1 MTEMTIARN
10 SALIADDDEF
20 FRIALIAILTQKL
33 GFAEVVE
40 AGSFDQAMELIGGRD
55 DLSLALF
62 DLSMPGM
69 DSIANLSA
77 VRECTPSI
85 RTAVVSASTSRRDIL
100 AALGAGV
107 HGYIP
112 KNLGATE
119 LCRAIDT
126 VLAGAIFVPPL
137 LADLQAASG
146 EEAPEFDTAAKPM
159 RERAAAALTLRQ
171 REVLDL
177 LVKGKSNKEI
187 ARSLKLGEGTVKIH
201 VAALF
206 RNLGVENRA
215 AAAVAGARML
225 L

>member
-1 MTEMTIARN
+1 MTIARDC
-10 SALIADDDEF
+10 ALIADDDEF
-20 FRIALIAILTQKL
+20 FRIALVAILTQKL
-33 GFAEVVE
+33 GYREVIE
-40 AGSFDQAMELIGGRD
+40 AGSFDEAMELLGGRD
-55 DLSLALF
+55 GISLALF

-77 VRECTPSI
+77 VRECTPTI
-85 RTAVVSASTSRRDIL
+85 RTAVVSASTNRRDIL
-100 AALGAGV
+100 GALGAGV

-119 LCRAIDT
+119 LCRAIET
-126 VLAGAIFVPPL
+126 VLGGTIFVPPL
-137 LADLQAASG
+137 LADLQS
-146 EEAPEFDTAAKPM
+146 APEGEAVAVEESAVKPA
-159 RERAAAALTLRQ
+159 RERGNGALTLRQ

-187 ARSLKLGEGTVKIH
+187 ARSLNLGEGTVKIH